1 MILKLMQLDLQEKKD
16 ISAFRKEKAMT
27 VLEVIS
33 ACEYIGCSVVDF
45 WGNEIEITD
54 ENKKDIWR
62 KGVEHLEAKDNVIL
76 IHTFDNIPITKEN
89 IEAFLNR
96 KEQDKW
102 ADFKRDGMKIEAS
115 VLE

>member
-1 MILKLMQLDLQEKKD
+1 
-16 ISAFRKEKAMT
+16 MT

-54 ENKKDIWR
+54 ENREDIWR

-76 IHTFDNIPITKEN
+76 IHTFDNIPIT
-89 IEAFLNR
+89 R

-102 ADFKRDGMKIEAS
+102 ADSKRDGMKIEAP